1 MKIINSVSSPTTYID
16 PFSIKGFHF
25 ASLQALRNKPKKTGK
40 LHKRLNIDITRTFVP
55 SLKNPLESSSI
66 PALLE
71 ISLLFA
77 ICRMSPS
84 IVHVNSELIEM
95 LKLSYY
101 SFTDS
106 KLNLSVVFGS
116 FLVEN

>member
-1 MKIINSVSSPTTYID
+1 MKIINSVSSPATYID

-25 ASLQALRNKPKKTGK
+25 ASLQALRNKPKKTDK
-40 LHKRLNIDITRTFVP
+40 LRKRLNIDVTRTFVP

-66 PALLE
+66 PGVLE
-71 ISLLFA
+71 TSLLFA
-77 ICRMSPS
+77 ICRISPS
-84 IVHVNSELIEM
+84 IVHVNSELLEM
-95 LKLSYY
+95 LKLLCC